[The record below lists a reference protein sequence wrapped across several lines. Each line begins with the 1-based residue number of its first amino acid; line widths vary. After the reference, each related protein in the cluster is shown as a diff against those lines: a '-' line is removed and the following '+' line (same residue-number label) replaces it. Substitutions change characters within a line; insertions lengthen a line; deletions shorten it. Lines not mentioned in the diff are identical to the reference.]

1 MIYEFAFKNFSSY
14 KSMADLL
21 CLLRNWK
28 IQLKYQQLRIH
39 ISYIVQSEDSFF
51 QSEIYKNMSGGHPT
65 AVAYSGMANAY
76 ERLLNEWQGFEN
88 TQLLD
93 FKIAGLVKNFFTM

>member
-51 QSEIYKNMSGGHPT
+51 QSEIYKNMSLACLET
-65 AVAYSGMANAY
+65 YF
-76 ERLLNEWQGFEN
+76 LLHN
-88 TQLLD
+88 
-93 FKIAGLVKNFFTM
+93 KIYD

>member
-51 QSEIYKNMSGGHPT
+51 QSEIYKNMSGGNPT

-76 ERLLNEWQGFEN
+76 ERLLNECITEN
-88 TQLLD
+88 QD
-93 FKIAGLVKNFFTM
+93 YFFDTYIYD

>member
-39 ISYIVQSEDSFF
+39 ISYIVQSEDSFNQKF
-51 QSEIYKNMSGGHPT
+51 IKICLEGIQ
-65 AVAYSGMANAY
+65 
-76 ERLLNEWQGFEN
+76 RLLHIVEWQM
-88 TQLLD
+88 LMKD
-93 FKIAGLVKNFFTM
+93 F

>member
-39 ISYIVQSEDSFF
+39 ISFSQRILSFNQKF
-51 QSEIYKNMSGGHPT
+51 IKICLEGIQ
-65 AVAYSGMANAY
+65 
-76 ERLLNEWQGFEN
+76 RLLHIVEWQM
-88 TQLLD
+88 LMKD
-93 FKIAGLVKNFFTM
+93 F

>member
-21 CLLRNWK
+21 CSLRNWK

-39 ISYIVQSEDSFF
+39 ITNLMMSVVIFHISFSQRILSFNQKFIKICLEGIQLLLHIV
-51 QSEIYKNMSGGHPT
+51 
-65 AVAYSGMANAY
+65 
-76 ERLLNEWQGFEN
+76 EWQM
-88 TQLLD
+88 LMKD
-93 FKIAGLVKNFFTM
+93 F